1 METVRNIA
9 NRKSKLIHS
18 KPTETL
24 KIRTETDYQPPTV
37 QQRLYRW
44 YHLITNVTHHTDVCS
59 SLFPETS
66 HLQILQNFEEDLKL
80 IPELLLEEMTNNNT
94 TIDKGQYV
102 RLVQAF
108 LVNISDDLFNQPEN
122 TEQSNL
128 EIEKV
133 LVFIQNFFYQ
143 SFDKNYRLPLYLLN
157 KQQTHIGLK
166 LEYWKIRFGENRLFD
181 MLQEC
186 ISEKVISK
194 DNILTFHQKEY
205 TLILLSQLELMNTL
219 VTEEVLRELL
229 MFFNFNSQLF
239 VEFEIEKI
247 SNTVQG
253 FTTIEDGLSFLQEE
267 LVAVTK
273 FKTKAGC
280 YFETHTPSVKQQL
293 GAWISQEIKNY
304 ETIKN
309 NIGSNE
315 FVIEL
320 ESKIQTSLSVAKLAV
335 LIRLLVADKIII
347 NKSVAPMLR
356 TVARL
361 FTTLQKDEISFGSL
375 ETKYHAPD
383 KNTISIV
390 KEMLQKW
397 VALTGKL

>member
-1 METVRNIA
+1 METVRNISG
-9 NRKSKLIHS
+9 RKSKLIHS
-18 KPTETL
+18 KPTETF
-24 KIRTETDYQPPTV
+24 KIGTENNCQPATV

-44 YHLITNVTHHTDVCS
+44 YHLIANVTYHPDVCS
-59 SLFPETS
+59 TLFPESS

-94 TIDKGQYV
+94 TIDKGQYI
-102 RLVQAF
+102 RLVQAL
-108 LVNISDDLFNQPEN
+108 LVNISDELFNHPEN

-128 EIEKV
+128 EIEKA
-133 LVFIQNFFYQ
+133 LVFIQNFFCQ
-143 SFDKNYRLPLYLLN
+143 SFDKNYRLPMYLLN
-157 KQQTHIGLK
+157 KEQTHIGLK
-166 LEYWKIRFGENRLFD
+166 LEYWKIRFGENRLFNT
-181 MLQEC
+181 LKEC
-186 ISEKVISK
+186 ISEKVIPN
-194 DNILTFHQKEY
+194 DHILTFQQKEY
-205 TLILLSQLELMNTL
+205 TSILLGKIELMNTL
-219 VTEEVLRELL
+219 ITEEALRELL
-229 MFFNFNSQLF
+229 IFFNFNSQLF
-239 VEFEIEKI
+239 VEFEIEKM

-253 FTTIEDGLSFLQEE
+253 FTTIEDGLSFLQEQ
-267 LVAVTK
+267 LATVAK
-273 FKTKAGC
+273 FKTKAG
-280 YFETHTPSVKQQL
+280 YFFEPHIPSVKQQL
-293 GAWISQEIKNY
+293 AAWISQEIKNY
-304 ETIKN
+304 EIIKN
-309 NIGSNE
+309 NIGGNE

-320 ESKIQTSLSVAKLAV
+320 ESKIQTSFSVAKLAV

-383 KNTISIV
+383 KNTINII